1 MRVVFEH
8 DIRLAGDRTVRV
20 YDTGTAES
28 DALTVVWFH
37 GSPQTGAILDP
48 LFEAASARRIRL
60 LSYARPDY
68 RGSTR
73 VPGRDVASAATDVE
87 GFADALGLGG
97 FAVMGASGGGPHAL
111 ACAALLPGRVTA
123 AATFASLAP
132 FDADIAWFEG
142 MASDGAALRAAVEG
156 PDARTAF
163 EETAEFD
170 PTSFNDRDY
179 ATLAGSW
186 ASLGADVGLASGEG
200 PDGLITDD
208 LAFVRPWGFEVAD
221 IAAPVLLAQG
231 GDDRV
236 VPASHAEWLVRAIV
250 DSELWLRPREGHISI
265 LETAPVA
272 FDWLRAHAR

>member
-1 MRVVFEH
+1 MVFEH
-8 DIRLAGDRTVRV
+8 DVRLSDGRTVRV
-20 YDTGTAES
+20 YDTGAAES

-37 GSPQTGAILDP
+37 GSPQTGALLDP
-48 LFEAASARRIRL
+48 LLEAASARRIRL
-60 LSYARPDY
+60 LSYARPGY

-73 VPGRDVASAATDVE
+73 VPGRDVASAAIDVE

-111 ACAALLPGRVTA
+111 ACAALLPGRVPA
-123 AATFASLAP
+123 AATFATLAP
-132 FDADIAWFEG
+132 FDAGIDWFGG

-170 PTSFNDRDY
+170 PLSFNDRDY

-186 ASLGADVGLASGEG
+186 TSLGADVGIASGDG
-200 PDGLITDD
+200 PEGLITDD
-208 LAFVRPWGFEVAD
+208 LAFVQPWGFEIAD

-236 VPASHAEWLVRAIV
+236 VPATHAEWLVGTMA
-250 DSELWLRPREGHISI
+250 DAELWLRPRDGHISI
-265 LETAPVA
+265 LEAAPVA
-272 FDWLRAHAR
+272 FDWLLAHAR